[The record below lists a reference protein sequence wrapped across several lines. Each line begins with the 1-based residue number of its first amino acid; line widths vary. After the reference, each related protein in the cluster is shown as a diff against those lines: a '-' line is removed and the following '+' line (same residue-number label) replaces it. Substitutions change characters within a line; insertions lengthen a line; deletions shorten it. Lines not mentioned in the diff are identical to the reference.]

1 MATNAPPWR
10 PQSPLRPPSSVR
22 PLIVKVRGPK
32 SEEPNNQAE
41 LKKQLDGLPRDTKY
55 LSIEEDTPSDQEW
68 SLLGEHFTS
77 VENLELES
85 GFNEDLNDKHI
96 PLHWPLQRLQLSS
109 ACGELT
115 QTPFVRQGRVSHL
128 SLYLT
133 FQLRFEGP
141 TSAELTRMHREAVEK
156 GEKQKRYASEESK
169 LQIIYLP
176 DLVADCMNK
185 AYSDPDRKPDPENEP
200 PAGPVNL
207 KTLEIWGND
216 ALDTFCRMGAA
227 LPHIVDN
234 VETLRLRSTQGNDFE
249 LLQEEVFSQM
259 LPELHN
265 LQTLHLTIGEVFQDE
280 SLLPTLYKAFPPNL
294 TALYFRGPALLTQ
307 SEQWNGWLEAFASPE
322 FLPKLQRLA
331 FVLDLHYKDKKEA
344 KVPDELLRQAREACE
359 PIYEAA
365 LQRGIT
371 LEAMPAEPR

>member
-1 MATNAPPWR
+1 M
-10 PQSPLRPPSSVR
+10 
-22 PLIVKVRGPK
+22 
-32 SEEPNNQAE
+32 
-41 LKKQLDGLPRDTKY
+41 
-55 LSIEEDTPSDQEW
+55 
-68 SLLGEHFTS
+68 
-77 VENLELES
+77 
-85 GFNEDLNDKHI
+85 
-96 PLHWPLQRLQLSS
+96 
-109 ACGELT
+109 
-115 QTPFVRQGRVSHL
+115 
-128 SLYLT
+128 
-133 FQLRFEGP
+133 
-141 TSAELTRMHREAVEK
+141 
-156 GEKQKRYASEESK
+156 
-169 LQIIYLP
+169 
-176 DLVADCMNK
+176 
-185 AYSDPDRKPDPENEP
+185 
-200 PAGPVNL
+200 
-207 KTLEIWGND
+207 
-216 ALDTFCRMGAA
+216 
-227 LPHIVDN
+227 DN

-259 LPELHN
+259 LPEFHN

-307 SEQWNGWLEAFASPE
+307 SEQWNGWLGAFASPE